1 MNDELLIKF
10 LLKETDSYENE
21 LVDKWLALD
30 AANVKHFN
38 QLKFLW
44 DSSKHLASESTVDEH
59 AAWERFKQK
68 TIEHGPTKVIPL
80 KRTNWLRIA
89 AILCVLIGAGWL
101 SYRFAIRPNLF
112 PESLA
117 LQTQINTRIDTLPD
131 GSVITLNK
139 FSALKYPEKFVG
151 NSRNISLEQGEAF
164 FDVAKNKNKPFIIRV
179 KDVTVKVVGTS
190 FNIKI
195 TDKNTEVIVETGI
208 VQVSKNGKTIELLP
222 SEKVT
227 VNNNNSSLIKENST
241 DHLYNYYRSKEFE
254 ANNTPLKRVIEVL
267 NEAYGAHIIL
277 EREELG
283 EMPLTTTFKNESLDD
298 ILDVISK
305 TFNLKVEKKNK
316 TIIIR

>member
-44 DSSKHLASESTVDEH
+44 DSSKRLASESKVDEN

-68 TIEHGPTKVIPL
+68 AEEQSSGKIIPL

-89 AILCVLIGAGWL
+89 AILCVLVGAGWL
-101 SYRFAIRPNLF
+101 SYRFVIRPNLF

-139 FSALKYPEKFVG
+139 FSELKYPEKFVG

-164 FDVAKNKNKPFIIRV
+164 FDVAKNKSKPFIIRV

-195 TDKNTEVIVETGI
+195 TGKNTEVIVETGI

-227 VNNNNSSLIKENST
+227 VNNQNSSLIKENST

-267 NEAYGAHIIL
+267 NEAYGANIVL